1 MFRRVR
7 RISMRCMKMR
17 YMYWV
22 QNHRKWRVNLT
33 TRQCK
38 RITIDLLER
47 SRFFAFRSVFWS
59 VNICAYSVLL
69 AWTLSNG
76 LLAAII
82 TTTNDNGTAN
92 RAVNGYMA
100 FLLFSVAGLACEC
113 WIIPLLYGCWI
124 LLLPSVVRFV
134 GSTTYMIVRLFA
146 GEWKGLGR
154 EGGAFCDSYICF
166 SIFSLSHGML
176 LSFIFTLLLFLV

>member
-1 MFRRVR
+1 VSF
-7 RISMRCMKMR
+7 
-17 YMYWV
+17 
-22 QNHRKWRVNLT
+22 
-33 TRQCK
+33 
-38 RITIDLLER
+38 LL
-47 SRFFAFRSVFWS
+47 FAPCSEVLN
-59 VNICAYSVLL
+59 NIYFCAYSVLL

-113 WIIPLLYGCWI
+113 WVISLLYGCWI

-146 GEWKGLGR
+146 GEWKGVGR
-154 EGGAFCDSYICF
+154 EEVPFVTVTFTSLYCSWYVV
-166 SIFSLSHGML
+166 FSLPLFVFLYKTIGL
-176 LSFIFTLLLFLV
+176 LHRWYLIW